1 MNLYSFII
9 DRKRTAIHIE
19 PRVDYD
25 SAEINK
31 GNLTLKENNEFEITK
46 GTKPFDA
53 LSFTYSVNWVFSERV
68 KNIFE
73 ENKVTGIEFYL
84 IIINGLEE
92 KYFGYFVTGKA
103 GKITSL
109 DSMGLPDMFKPYQ
122 FNKNEWDGS
131 DIFRFENS
139 GGKHFSD
146 KVKNILEENK
156 VTNLEINDHN
166 K

>member
-1 MNLYSFII
+1 MNIFSFII

-25 SAEINK
+25 SVEINQ
-31 GNLTLKENNEFEITK
+31 GNLILKENNVFEITK
-46 GTKPFDA
+46 GTKTFDA

-73 ENKVTGIEFYL
+73 ENKVTGIEFYP
-84 IIINGLEE
+84 IVINKIEE

-109 DSMGLPDMFKPYQ
+109 DSIGLPDMFEPYE
-122 FNKNEWDGS
+122 FKESEWDGS
-131 DIFRFENS
+131 DIFHFENC
-139 GGKHFSD
+139 GGEHFSD
-146 KVKNILEENK
+146 KVKKILEENK
-156 VTNLEINDHN
+156 ISNLRINDHS